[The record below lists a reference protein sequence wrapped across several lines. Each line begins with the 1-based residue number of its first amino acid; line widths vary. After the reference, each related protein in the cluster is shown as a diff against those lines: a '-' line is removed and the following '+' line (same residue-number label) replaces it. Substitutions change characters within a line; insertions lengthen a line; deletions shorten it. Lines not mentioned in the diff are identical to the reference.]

1 MNRRAL
7 SKAASARVALVVVM
21 AVTWA
26 SPRAAR
32 AETTETSATSSLSRR
47 VANPLSVSGVAN
59 FPIFNLGVDV
69 SYQVT
74 DRFEIGGQLT
84 STFLV
89 HNDLSARA
97 RFFVL
102 ARPSWGV
109 YVGANLHGI
118 NSPILLST
126 PAAAGTLELGVEV
139 RTEGRW
145 IVGFGAGGGYL
156 WAEDAEGRGP
166 DESNWMLW
174 PAVNLR
180 IGRAHTSSGQKSL

>member
-1 MNRRAL
+1 M
-7 SKAASARVALVVVM
+7 ALVAVM
-21 AVTWA
+21 AMTWA
-26 SPRAAR
+26 SSRAAR
-32 AETTETSATSSLSRR
+32 AETAETSDTPSISRR

-59 FPIFNLGVDV
+59 FPLFNLGLDV
-69 SYQVT
+69 SYQLT

-97 RFFVL
+97 RFFVF
-102 ARPSWGV
+102 ARPGWGV
-109 YVGANLHGI
+109 YLGANLHGI

-139 RTEGRW
+139 RTERRW

-156 WAEDAEGRGP
+156 WAEEAEGRGP

-180 IGRAHTSSGQKSL
+180 IGRAHPPSGQTSL